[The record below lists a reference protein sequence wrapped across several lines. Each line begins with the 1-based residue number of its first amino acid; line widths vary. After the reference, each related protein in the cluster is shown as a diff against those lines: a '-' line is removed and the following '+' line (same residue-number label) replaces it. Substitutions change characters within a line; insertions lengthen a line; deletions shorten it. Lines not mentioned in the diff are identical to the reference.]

1 MEKRIQTQNEE
12 VYNTL
17 THLVGVLFCFLGLP
31 ILFEIAYLYYD
42 FKIFLGVV
50 LFGFGL
56 FFVYTASTL
65 YHYSKNRKKKS
76 RLQIIDHI
84 SIYFLIAGTYTP
96 LVLRYLPAETSF
108 VFLSVIWGLVGLG
121 TVFKLFFTQ
130 RFKIVSL
137 ILYLLMGW
145 MILFISNPMLET
157 MPKSVL
163 IWVMIGGVFYTSGVY
178 FFVKSNKNYYH
189 AIWHCFVLLGS
200 ISHFISIYLSL
211 ESGYY

>member
-1 MEKRIQTQNEE
+1 MEKRVQSQNEE
-12 VYNTL
+12 LYNTL
-17 THLVGVLFCFLGLP
+17 THLVGVLFCFLGMP
-31 ILFEIAYLYYD
+31 ILFEIAYFYYD

-65 YHYSKNRKKKS
+65 YHYSKNRKKKN

-108 VFLSVIWGLVGLG
+108 VFLSIIWGLVGLG
-121 TVFKLFFTQ
+121 TIFKLFFTQ

-145 MILFISNPMLET
+145 MILFISNPMLDN
-157 MPKSVL
+157 MPLHVL
-163 IWVMIGGVFYTSGVY
+163 IWVIIGGVFYTSGVY
-178 FFVKSNKNYYH
+178 FFVKSSKNYYH